1 MNALILIV
9 LVRHVLLGRMGWGG
23 VPNDPLHNHLNRGN
37 LQSWSL
43 ALLFVIFS
51 LLNELA
57 HQSGGGGYSFTQAVS
72 VTLIKHNQSET
83 I

>member
-23 VPNDPLHNHLNRGN
+23 VPNDPLRGHLNRVN
-37 LQSWSL
+37 IQSWSL
-43 ALLFVIFS
+43 SVLFVIFS
-51 LLNELA
+51 LLNESA
-57 HQSGGGGYSFTQAVS
+57 NQSGDGGYSFTQAVS
-72 VTLIKHNQSET
+72 ASPIKHNQSET

>member
-9 LVRHVLLGRMGWGG
+9 LVRHVLLGRMGWGI
-23 VPNDPLHNHLNRGN
+23 DPLHNHLNRGN